1 MAPILGVLRLDQN
14 GNGRVR
20 CPDGSRAQ
28 SSANRKNCSCTDKG
42 GGEVLAS
49 CTRLKISPAPFVAI
63 VKKFVVGVL
72 GAFILVVVLLVRIL
86 GNALGAGVLAGVAR
100 PPLRRPRLHVRT
112 NGARLACAW

>member
-1 MAPILGVLRLDQN
+1 MHGQRW
-14 GNGRVR
+14 GR
-20 CPDGSRAQ
+20 G
-28 SSANRKNCSCTDKG
+28 
-42 GGEVLAS
+42 LAS

-72 GAFILVVVLLVRIL
+72 GAFVLVVVLLVRIL

-100 PPLRRPRLHVRT
+100 PPPLRRHRLHVRT